1 MIFFILKISI
11 LSFILIFVIHNILLY
26 LQKTLTTPKLKD
38 LVNNPNQQYKVIYET
53 INNNSNNIDS
63 NNTDSNNSNSNTNN
77 SFNNNNNNIKS
88 ELDDYL
94 NDVTNN
100 SNSSNMSFGL
110 IT

>member
-53 INNNSNNIDS
+53 INNNVNSISNNNNVNSIS
-63 NNTDSNNSNSNTNN
+63 NNNSNNNTD
-77 SFNNNNNNIKS
+77 NNIKS
-88 ELDDYL
+88 ELDNYL

-100 SNSSNMSFGL
+100 LNNTNMSYGL

>member
-1 MIFFILKISI
+1 MNII
-11 LSFILIFVIHNILLY
+11 VPILLY

-53 INNNSNNIDS
+53 INNNSIN
-63 NNTDSNNSNSNTNN
+63 NNSI
-77 SFNNNNNNIKS
+77 NNNNSDKNIKS
-88 ELDDYL
+88 ELDNYL

-100 SNSSNMSFGL
+100 LNNTNMSYGL

>member
-11 LSFILIFVIHNILLY
+11 LSFVLIFIIHNILLY

-53 INNNSNNIDS
+53 INSNPTNDNSANNDNANND
-63 NNTDSNNSNSNTNN
+63 
-77 SFNNNNNNIKS
+77 NNIKS
-88 ELDDYL
+88 ELDNYL
-94 NDVTNN
+94 NDVTNSLN
-100 SNSSNMSFGL
+100 NTNMSYGL

>member
-53 INNNSNNIDS
+53 INNNNN
-63 NNTDSNNSNSNTNN
+63 NSNNSNN
-77 SFNNNNNNIKS
+77 SNNNNNNSNNNSNNNTDNNIKS
-88 ELDDYL
+88 ELDNYL

-100 SNSSNMSFGL
+100 LNNTNMSYGL

>member
-53 INNNSNNIDS
+53 INNNSNNTDNNNS
-63 NNTDSNNSNSNTNN
+63 NNNSNNSY
-77 SFNNNNNNIKS
+77 NNNNNNIKS

-100 SNSSNMSFGL
+100 LNNSNMSFGL